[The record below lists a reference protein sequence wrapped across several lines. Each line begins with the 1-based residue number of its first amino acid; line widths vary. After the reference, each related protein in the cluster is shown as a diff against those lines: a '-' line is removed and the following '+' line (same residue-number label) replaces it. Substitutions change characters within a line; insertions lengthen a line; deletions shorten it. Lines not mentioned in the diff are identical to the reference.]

1 MNAKQ
6 LCSDLFQAM
15 QMKATP
21 QVELRLKDDLPEL
34 TFTSDKNRLYQ
45 VLLNFV
51 TNAFKFTSE
60 GSITIDYQ
68 INGNEVKFS
77 VQDTGMGVE
86 PEKQE
91 AIFTRF
97 VKLNSFIP
105 GTGLG
110 LPICQSIVTQL
121 GGKIGVESE
130 PGKGSCFW
138 FTHPIN

>member
-1 MNAKQ
+1 
-6 LCSDLFQAM
+6 
-15 QMKATP
+15 
-21 QVELRLKDDLPEL
+21 
-34 TFTSDKNRLYQ
+34 
-45 VLLNFV
+45 
-51 TNAFKFTSE
+51 
-60 GSITIDYQ
+60 
-68 INGNEVKFS
+68 
-77 VQDTGMGVE
+77 MGIE

-110 LPICQSIVTQL
+110 LSICQSIVTQL

-138 FTHPIN
+138 SPIQLIKEKSLLNALSPSLSSEWQSQTLFFRQQSISSVSLQKNTVCNSARQL